1 MIMFSENKAKVNMAF
16 HITGCLK
23 DRGNKGNMIKT
34 LSKGGIDDYT
44 PVKANRNAIVRLF
57 LP

>member
-1 MIMFSENKAKVNMAF
+1 MTNSNTDSRMAF
-16 HITGCLK
+16 LITGCLK